1 MQHRKTLMLVLTA
14 LFAALTAVGAFF
26 KIPFALAAISLQFLF
41 TAMAGILLGAG
52 YGALSQLV
60 YVLIGLVGVP
70 IFALGGGFS
79 YVLQPTFGFLLGLIP
94 MAFVVGLLSRKGLS
108 RLPWLWLRL
117 AVACVA
123 GLVVL
128 YAVGLPY
135 LYFTL
140 GGAWSVSK
148 TLVSGCLIFLPFD
161 ALKIVCVVLLGVRL
175 LPVLRRFEA

>member
-70 IFALGGGFS
+70 IFAAF
-79 YVLQPTFGFLLGLIP
+79 P
-94 MAFVVGLLSRKGLS
+94 MCCSRRS
-108 RLPWLWLRL
+108 
-117 AVACVA
+117 ASCSA
-123 GLVVL
+123 
-128 YAVGLPY
+128 
-135 LYFTL
+135 
-140 GGAWSVSK
+140 
-148 TLVSGCLIFLPFD
+148 
-161 ALKIVCVVLLGVRL
+161 
-175 LPVLRRFEA
+175 